1 MDVHSGHNHL
11 GKDAVMRKLS
21 VALFLWL
28 ALFSA
33 TLAENV
39 VGPSAQVLCNKVAN
53 VAVGPTSATQLVAGV
68 AGQSTFVCGWQITN
82 TGATGT
88 FTLIYGTGTTCTSP
102 TTLVTV
108 QNITSTA

>member
-33 TLAENV
+33 ALAENV

-53 VAVGPTSATQLVAGV
+53 VAAGPTSATQIVAGV
-68 AGQSTFVCGWQITN
+68 AGQSIFVCGYQVSN
-82 TGATGT
+82 TGTTGLFT
-88 FTLIYGTGTTCTSP
+88 FIFGTGTTCT
-102 TTLVTV
+102 
-108 QNITSTA
+108 